1 MSGVKLLR
9 LVEPWSG
16 TRETICLSV
25 CYATMVYVYSRRADA
40 MLPRLSIS
48 QQDDE
53 IIVEPCIAKNQVARI
68 DRFLLKAGEVSG
80 RFGLP
85 ANGQWTFEG
94 IIEATDEEIT
104 ALQGEGYQ
112 LTDLRTK
119 SLSNLLEEFSGDDLR
134 HKSRPRQIVLFDE
147 VFVEKEWA
155 GPLANERRERAKAD
169 DQASV
174 LMRALANERRERA
187 KADDQASVLM
197 RALANER
204 RERAKADDQVAVL
217 SRALAEER
225 VNTDEQVRALAEER
239 ADVKRL
245 NSVLSNERDA
255 RRRGWFCWTLTVII
269 TVITIVFLYIR

>member
-1 MSGVKLLR
+1 
-9 LVEPWSG
+9 
-16 TRETICLSV
+16 
-25 CYATMVYVYSRRADA
+25 MVSVYSRREDA

-68 DRFLLKAGEVSG
+68 GRFLLMAGEVSG

-94 IIEATDEEIT
+94 IIEATDEETT
-104 ALQGEGYQ
+104 ALQGAGYQ
-112 LTDLRTK
+112 LRDLRTK
-119 SLSNLLEEFSGDDLR
+119 SLSNLLEELSGDRLR
-134 HKSRPRQIVLFDE
+134 HKSCPRQIVLFDE

-174 LMRALANERRERA
+174 LMRALAEERA
-187 KADDQASVLM
+187 
-197 RALANER
+197 
-204 RERAKADDQVAVL
+204 
-217 SRALAEER
+217 
-225 VNTDEQVRALAEER
+225 NTDEQVRALAEER

-255 RRRGWFCWTLTVII
+255 RRRAWLCWTLTVII
-269 TVITIVFLYIR
+269 TVITMVFLYIR